1 MATYLRFK
9 KACIIEGEG
18 CMSKNDA
25 LIAYN
30 VLNKKIVSN
39 GFCTL
44 CGACEAACPTGAI
57 SVEDEKNRRLHDCS
71 KDLDLCPICYEVC
84 PHSEA
89 LQLRTQKFV
98 SDAPVK
104 NEALGYYRKIVL
116 AQATDPK
123 LRELSRGGGVVTS
136 LLTYGV
142 EQKCFDSAIVSKA
155 EPENPAKPKASVA
168 TVPDDILSAVGS
180 KFFPSPVAKAYGSA
194 VYGYGK
200 KKIAF
205 VGVPCHVLAL
215 RKIEASH
222 HKLGDSLAITIGLF
236 CFGTFSMAPL
246 LKYIEDNYHIKPSEI
261 KHMRLSSK
269 FVVQTEKE
277 VIRIPVSEIENIIMP
292 SCRTC
297 TDFTSELA
305 DISIGSAYPLEEWS
319 TVIIRT
325 KAGEEFFYNAV
336 ENGIINTWVIEQE
349 PEVYER
355 VVRAAIQK
363 RTSALQEAK
372 KIEEKFGYLPVLM
385 LRETD
390 SLAKV
395 KVEDI
400 MTKNVK
406 TVCSDITI
414 TQLLGLM
421 AKQHHVGYPVLN
433 PAGEPVGIIT
443 MEEAAQIDKEER
455 DKTLISQILRKKPVS
470 VHPGDSA
477 LDAFK
482 KMTEFETGRVLV
494 TDSAD
499 PKKLLGIVTKSD
511 LMQTMI
517 EQC

>member
-1 MATYLRFK
+1 VA
-9 KACIIEGEG
+9 A
-18 CMSKNDA
+18 KNDA

-30 VLNKKIVSN
+30 VLNKKIVSK

-57 SVEDEKNRRLHDCS
+57 SVEDEKNRHLHDCS
-71 KDLDLCPICYEVC
+71 EDLDLCPICYEVC

-89 LQLRTQKFV
+89 LQLRAQKYV
-98 SDAPVK
+98 SDAPMK

-123 LRELSRGGGVVTS
+123 IRSLSRGGGVVTS

-142 EQKCFDSAIVSKA
+142 EEKCFDSAIVSKA

-180 KFFPSPVAKAYGSA
+180 KFFPSPVAKAYGAA

-200 KKIAF
+200 RKIAF
-205 VGVPCHVLAL
+205 VGVPCHMLAL

-222 HKLGDSLAITIGLF
+222 HKIGDSLAISIGLF
-236 CFGTFSMAPL
+236 CFGAFSMTPL
-246 LKYIEDNYHIKPSEI
+246 LKYIEENYHVKPSEI
-261 KHMRLSSK
+261 KHLRLSSK
-269 FVVQTEKE
+269 FIVQTEKE
-277 VIRIPVSEIENIIMP
+277 VYRIPVSEIENIIMP

-297 TDFTSELA
+297 TDFTAELA
-305 DISIGSAYPLEEWS
+305 DISVGSAYPLEEWS

-325 KAGEEFFYNAV
+325 KAGEDFFYDAV

-355 VVRAAIQK
+355 VARAAIQK
-363 RTSALQEAK
+363 RNAALQEAK
-372 KIEEKFGYLPVLM
+372 KMEEKYGYLPILM

-390 SLAKV
+390 SLANV

-400 MTKNVK
+400 MTKTVK
-406 TVCSDITI
+406 TVSEDITVSE
-414 TQLLGLM
+414 LVSMM
-421 AKQHHVGYPVLN
+421 AKQHHIGFPVVN
-433 PAGEPVGIIT
+433 ADGKPVGVVT
-443 MEEAAQIDKEER
+443 LEEAWQIDRESQK
-455 DKTLISQILRKKPVS
+455 KTLVKDIMKPKVVS
-470 VHPGDSA
+470 VQPKETA
-477 LDAFK
+477 LDAFR
-482 KMTEFETGRVLV
+482 KMSKFETGRVLV
-494 TDSAD
+494 LD
-499 PKKLLGIVTKSD
+499 PEDPNKMLGIVTKSD
-511 LMQTMI
+511 LMHTLI

>member
-1 MATYLRFK
+1 MYVQVGASLQT
-9 KACIIEGEG
+9 
-18 CMSKNDA
+18 KNDS

-30 VLNKKIVSN
+30 ILNKKIVSN

-57 SVEDEKNRRLHDCS
+57 SVEDERNRRLHDCS
-71 KDLDLCPICYEVC
+71 ENLDLCPICYEVC

-123 LRELSRGGGVVTS
+123 LRALSRGGGVVTS

-142 EQKCFDSAIVSKA
+142 EKKCFDSAIVSKA

-180 KFFPSPVAKAYGSA
+180 KFFPSPVAKAYGAA

-222 HKLGDSLAITIGLF
+222 HKIGDNLAITIGLF

-246 LKYIEDNYHIKPSEI
+246 LKYIEDNYHVKPSEI

-269 FVVQTEKE
+269 FVVQTGKDI
-277 VIRIPVSEIENIIMP
+277 IRIPVSEIENIILP

-325 KAGEEFFYNAV
+325 KAGEEFFYDAV
-336 ENGIINTWVIEQE
+336 ENGVINTWVIEQE

-363 RTSALQEAK
+363 RTAAIQEAK

-390 SLAKV
+390 TLARV
-395 KVEDI
+395 KIKDI

-406 TVCSDITI
+406 TVPENLTI
-414 TQLLGLM
+414 SQLLNLM
-421 AKQHHVGYPVLN
+421 AKQHHIGYPVVN
-433 PAGEPVGIIT
+433 AEGVPVAIVT
-443 MEEAAQIDKEER
+443 LEEACQIDEDKR
-455 DKTLISQILRKKPVS
+455 DKTLVSQILRRKTIAANPE
-470 VHPGDSA
+470 DTA
-477 LDAFK
+477 LDIFK
-482 KMTEFETGRVLV
+482 KMREYETGRVLV
-494 TDSAD
+494 MDPTD
-499 PKKLLGIVTKSD
+499 PKKMLGIVTKSD
-511 LMQTMI
+511 LMHSLI

>member
-1 MATYLRFK
+1 MQ
-9 KACIIEGEG
+9 
-18 CMSKNDA
+18 SKTDA

-57 SVEDEKNRRLHDCS
+57 SVEDEKIRRLHDCS

-89 LQLRTQKFV
+89 LLLRTQKSV

-123 LRELSRGGGVVTS
+123 LRALSRGGGVVTS

-142 EQKCFDSAIVSKA
+142 EKKRFDSAIVSRA

-168 TVPDDILSAVGS
+168 TVPDDIISAVGS

-200 KKIAF
+200 TKIAF

-215 RKIEASH
+215 RKIEAWH
-222 HKLGDSLAITIGLF
+222 HKIGDNLAITIGLF

-261 KHMRLSSK
+261 KHLRLSSK
-269 FVVQTEKE
+269 FVVQTEKD
-277 VIRIPVSEIENIIMP
+277 VIRIPISEIENIIMP

-297 TDFTSELA
+297 TDFTAELA

-325 KAGEEFFYNAV
+325 KVGEEFFYDAV
-336 ENGIINTWVIEQE
+336 ENGVINTWVIEQE

-355 VVRAAIQK
+355 VVRAAMQK
-363 RTSALQEAK
+363 RTAALKEAK
-372 KIEEKFGYLPVLM
+372 KFEEKFGYLPVLK

-390 SLAKV
+390 ALARF

-406 TVCSDITI
+406 TVRGNITI
-414 TQLLGLM
+414 KELLDLM
-421 AKQHHVGYPVLN
+421 AKQHHIGYPVVN
-433 PAGEPVGIIT
+433 DNGEPIGVVT
-443 MEEAAQIDKEER
+443 LEEACQTEKEKR
-455 DKTLISQILRKKPVS
+455 DTTMVSQILRRKPVA
-470 VHPGDSA
+470 VHPGDTA
-477 LDAFK
+477 LDALK
-482 KMTEFETGRVLV
+482 KMSEFETGRVLV
-494 TDSAD
+494 MDPADS
-499 PKKLLGIVTKSD
+499 KLLGMVTKND
-511 LMQTMI
+511 LMHTLI
-517 EQC
+517 EQG

>member
-1 MATYLRFK
+1 M
-9 KACIIEGEG
+9 
-18 CMSKNDA
+18 
-25 LIAYN
+25 
-30 VLNKKIVSN
+30 
-39 GFCTL
+39 
-44 CGACEAACPTGAI
+44 
-57 SVEDEKNRRLHDCS
+57 EDEKNRRLHDCS
-71 KDLDLCPICYEVC
+71 EDLDLCPICYEVC

-89 LQLRTQKFV
+89 LLLRTQKFV

-123 LRELSRGGGVVTS
+123 LRALSRGGGVVTS

-142 EQKCFDSAIVSKA
+142 EKKRFDSAIVSKA

-168 TVPDDILSAVGS
+168 IVPDDIISAVGS

-200 KKIAF
+200 TKIAF

-215 RKIEASH
+215 RKIEAWH
-222 HKLGDSLAITIGLF
+222 HKIGENLAITIGLF

-261 KHMRLSSK
+261 KYLRLSSK
-269 FVVQTEKE
+269 FVVQTEKD
-277 VIRIPVSEIENIIMP
+277 VIRIPISEIENIIMP

-297 TDFTSELA
+297 TDFTAELA

-325 KAGEEFFYNAV
+325 KAGEEFFYDAV
-336 ENGIINTWVIEQE
+336 ENGVINTWVIEQE

-355 VVRAAIQK
+355 VVRAALQK
-363 RTSALQEAK
+363 RTAALQEAK
-372 KIEEKFGYLPVLM
+372 KFEEKFGYLPVLM

-390 SLAKV
+390 DALAHV

-406 TVCSDITI
+406 TVRADINVSE
-414 TQLLGLM
+414 LLDLM
-421 AKQHHVGYPVLN
+421 AKQHHIGYPVVN
-433 PAGEPVGIIT
+433 DAGEPVGIVT
-443 MEEAAQIDKEER
+443 LEEASQIGKEKR
-455 DKTLISQILRKKPVS
+455 DKTLVSQIMRRKPVE
-470 VHPGDSA
+470 VHPGDTA

-482 KMTEFETGRVLV
+482 KMSEFETGRVLV
-494 TDSAD
+494 MDPADS
-499 PKKLLGIVTKSD
+499 KKLLGMVTKND
-511 LMQTMI
+511 LMHTLI
-517 EQC
+517 EQS

>member
-1 MATYLRFK
+1 M
-9 KACIIEGEG
+9 
-18 CMSKNDA
+18 
-25 LIAYN
+25 
-30 VLNKKIVSN
+30 
-39 GFCTL
+39 
-44 CGACEAACPTGAI
+44 
-57 SVEDEKNRRLHDCS
+57 EDEKNRRLHDCS
-71 KDLDLCPICYEVC
+71 EDLDLCPICYEVC

-89 LQLRTQKFV
+89 LLLRTQKFV

-123 LRELSRGGGVVTS
+123 LRALSRGGGVVTS

-142 EQKCFDSAIVSKA
+142 EKKRFDSAIVSKA

-168 TVPDDILSAVGS
+168 IVPDDIISAVGS

-200 KKIAF
+200 TKIAF

-215 RKIEASH
+215 RKIEAWH
-222 HKLGDSLAITIGLF
+222 HKIGENLAITIGLF

-261 KHMRLSSK
+261 KHLRLSSK
-269 FVVQTEKE
+269 FVVQTEKD
-277 VIRIPVSEIENIIMP
+277 VIRIPISEIENIIMP

-297 TDFTSELA
+297 TDFTAELA

-325 KAGEEFFYNAV
+325 KAGEEFFYDAV
-336 ENGIINTWVIEQE
+336 ENGVINTWVIEQE

-355 VVRAAIQK
+355 VVRAALQK
-363 RTSALQEAK
+363 RTAALQEAK
-372 KIEEKFGYLPVLM
+372 KFEEKFGYLPVLM

-390 SLAKV
+390 DALAHV

-406 TVCSDITI
+406 TVRENITI
-414 TQLLGLM
+414 SELLDLM
-421 AKQHHVGYPVLN
+421 AKQHHIGYPVVN
-433 PAGEPVGIIT
+433 DNGEPIGVVT
-443 MEEAAQIDKEER
+443 LEEAAQIDKEKR
-455 DKTLISQILRKKPVS
+455 DKTLVSQILRRKPVA
-470 VHPGDSA
+470 VHPGDTA

-482 KMTEFETGRVLV
+482 KMSEFETGRVLV
-494 TDSAD
+494 MDPADS
-499 PKKLLGIVTKSD
+499 KKLLGMVTKND
-511 LMQTMI
+511 LMHALI
-517 EQC
+517 EQS